1 MIKSFLKYA
10 VIVLAIA
17 IAFNFNLVVYSLKQL
32 KGQLQIVLNAE
43 PVEDVIK
50 SSNTPDSI
58 KTKLLL
64 ITQVRKF
71 GIEQLGLTNTK
82 NYTTYYNQ
90 NGKPS
95 LWVVTAAKPFALE
108 EYQWHFPFLGKVP
121 YKGFF
126 SLKEAHKERDKITS
140 LGYDVDIGTVGGWST
155 LGFFTDPVL
164 SNVLKRSEGQIAE
177 LILHEMAHATIY
189 FSDSTQFNENIAT
202 FIGEKGA
209 ELFLQHHFSSNNV
222 PLINYLSYLA
232 DEKTYGLY
240 MLQACSRLD
249 SLYSTFND
257 TMSVYNKTLAKY
269 RLIAQI
275 MLEVKNLPL
284 KNYKRY
290 QWDFKDKKLPG
301 NTHFLDYKR
310 YRSTQQTFEV
320 IYTVKAGS
328 DFKKFV
334 GFFKN

>member
-1 MIKSFLKYA
+1 MIKSFLRYA

-17 IAFNFNLVVYSLKQL
+17 IAFNFSLVAYALKQL

-64 ITQVRKF
+64 IEQVRKF
-71 GIEQLGLTNTK
+71 GIVQLGLVNTK

-90 NGKPS
+90 KGKPS
-95 LWVVTAAKPFALE
+95 LWIVTAAKPFALE
-108 EYQWHFPFLGKVP
+108 GYQWHFPFLGNVP

-126 SLKEAHKERDKITS
+126 SLSEANNEQNKITA

-155 LGFFTDPVL
+155 LGFFTDPIL

-209 ELFLQHHFSSNNV
+209 ELFLQHHFNNDSV
-222 PLINYLSYLA
+222 QLKNYLSFLA
-232 DEKTYGLY
+232 DEKTYGQY
-240 MLQACSRLD
+240 MLQSCNRLD

-257 TMSVYNKTLAKY
+257 TMSVYNKSLAKY

-275 MLEVKNLPL
+275 MLEVKNLTL
-284 KNYKRY
+284 NNYRRYEWNFKNK
-290 QWDFKDKKLPG
+290 QLPG

-310 YRSTQQTFEV
+310 YRSTQQSFEN
-320 IYTVKAGS
+320 IYSAEAGS
-328 DFKKFV
+328 DFKKFISL
-334 GFFKN
+334 FKG